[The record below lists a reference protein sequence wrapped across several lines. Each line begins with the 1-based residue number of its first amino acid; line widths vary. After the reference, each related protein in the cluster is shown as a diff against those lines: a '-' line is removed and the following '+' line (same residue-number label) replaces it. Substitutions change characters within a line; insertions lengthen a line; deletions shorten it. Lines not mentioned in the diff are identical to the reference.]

1 MWVFIIFSYK
11 LLGRVTEKKDREGY
25 NTAYSYTEAGDI
37 KSIIYNDGKS
47 VEYTYNSLRQLS
59 QVKEALRTI
68 NRESDK
74 FGRAT
79 KVVDYQGKEVN
90 YTYGKNG
97 ERLKIAY
104 PNGKSVS
111 YEYDKYLR
119 LTSLTSGNKK
129 VNYYHNKEGRLIR
142 KDMPDDVSSIYE
154 YNERGLLSKL
164 SHLKKN
170 VKLEEY
176 AYDYDLLWNKTRRYL
191 YYPWITT
198 GTTCERSY

>member
-1 MWVFIIFSYK
+1 MDLIGNIVSIINALGYEEIFSYD

-47 VEYTYNSLRQLS
+47 V
-59 QVKEALRTI
+59 
-68 NRESDK
+68 
-74 FGRAT
+74 
-79 KVVDYQGKEVN
+79 
-90 YTYGKNG
+90 
-97 ERLKIAY
+97 
-104 PNGKSVS
+104 
-111 YEYDKYLR
+111 
-119 LTSLTSGNKK
+119 
-129 VNYYHNKEGRLIR
+129 
-142 KDMPDDVSSIYE
+142 
-154 YNERGLLSKL
+154 
-164 SHLKKN
+164 KKN